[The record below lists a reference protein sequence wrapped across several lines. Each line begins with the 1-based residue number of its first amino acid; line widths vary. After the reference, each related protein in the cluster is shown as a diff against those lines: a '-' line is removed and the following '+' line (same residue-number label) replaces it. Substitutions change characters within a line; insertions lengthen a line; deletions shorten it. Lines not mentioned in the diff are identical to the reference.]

1 MTIASKDRDT
11 LAAEGASVP
20 PPTGRLLLGVGVF
33 VLGWIAT
40 LAAASLVT
48 ASSLNSSIAGI
59 VVFVGPKL
67 GVLAAVAIMGKPG
80 FAYVKSK
87 VFGYLKPPAEVS
99 PARYR
104 VGIVMFGA
112 AILFGFVEPYASLF
126 LPDATPSLRFSLGID
141 LLLLASILVLGGDF
155 WDKIRALFIHE
166 SKAQFPT
173 GVPGLNHWT

>member
-1 MTIASKDRDT
+1 VTIASRDRGT

-20 PPTGRLLLGVGVF
+20 PPTGRLILGVGVF
-33 VLGWIAT
+33 ALGWIAT

-99 PARYR
+99 PARHR

-112 AILFGFVEPYASLF
+112 AILFGFMEPYAGLF

-155 WDKIRALFIHE
+155 WDKIRARFVHE
-166 SKAQFPT
+166 AKAQFPAER
-173 GVPGLNHWT
+173 

>member
-20 PPTGRLLLGVGVF
+20 PPTGRLFLGVGVF

-67 GVLAAVAIMGKPG
+67 GALAAVAIMGKPG

-87 VFGYLKPPAEVS
+87 VFGYLEPPAK
-99 PARYR
+99 
-104 VGIVMFGA
+104 
-112 AILFGFVEPYASLF
+112 
-126 LPDATPSLRFSLGID
+126 
-141 LLLLASILVLGGDF
+141 LV
-155 WDKIRALFIHE
+155 
-166 SKAQFPT
+166 Q
-173 GVPGLNHWT
+173 